1 MNTQI
6 TISVPTNWEEVSISQ
21 YINYTESV
29 SDTDTPAQNMAKLLL
44 HFCGIKGNII
54 KHIKIKDLEKIQETL
69 SNLMTCNLNTKLME
83 KIEIEGVRYGFHPAI
98 DELTMGEFVDIDTHA
113 KNGNMAKMLG
123 VLYRPITKEKGN
135 RYSIEPY
142 SFAKHGE
149 NYIKFEK
156 LSINIANAVSVFF
169 WTLGGK
175 LLIGSQAYLTKKE
188 AKQVQQNMAGLTF

>member
-6 TISVPTNWEEVSISQ
+6 TISVPTDWREVSISQ
-21 YINYTESV
+21 YLGYTESI
-29 SDTDTPAQNMAKLLL
+29 SDNDNEEQNMAKLLF

-54 KHIKIKDLEKIQETL
+54 KHIKIKDLEKIQQSL
-69 SNLMTCNLNTKLME
+69 SKLMTCPLNTKLIE
-83 KIEIEGVRYGFHPAI
+83 KIDIDGVKYGFHPSI
-98 DELTMGEFVDIDTHA
+98 DEMTMGEFVDIDTHA

-123 VLYRPITKEKGN
+123 VLYRPIVKEQGN

-142 SFAKHGE
+142 SFALHGE
-149 NYIKFEK
+149 NYKKFEK

-169 WTLGGK
+169 WNLGGK

-188 AKQVQQNMAGLTF
+188 AKKVHQNMAGSIS